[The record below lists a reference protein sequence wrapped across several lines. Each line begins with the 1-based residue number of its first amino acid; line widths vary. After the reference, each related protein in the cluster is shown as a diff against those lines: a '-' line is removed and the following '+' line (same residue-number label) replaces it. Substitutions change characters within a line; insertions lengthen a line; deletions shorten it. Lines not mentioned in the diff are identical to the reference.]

1 MTSFLD
7 RRANFHGRVAAILG
21 GAGGIGR
28 AMTLALA
35 ECGVDV
41 AIFDHDEAAVATI
54 DAAVGEHGR
63 YSLSMIGDVCDRAA
77 ISRFYDALA
86 ARYDRLDI
94 VLNVA
99 GGVRRGALM
108 DRTAEQDEADIRRNF
123 GYVVDSVRAAVP
135 LIRRGGRGGSIVNFT
150 TVEAHRGAAGFA
162 VYAGAKAANTNF
174 TRAVAVELAEEHI
187 RLNTLAPDT
196 TASAGNRNAL
206 AEADRAAMAALPDHV
221 RAQAYA
227 MYIPM
232 KAAPGVEDLANAML
246 FLASDLSRF
255 VTGSTLVV
263 DGGTLA
269 ASGFIDWP
277 YGDGRMPAPKA
288 GTLSRLFGTDGQ
300 AP

>member
-1 MTSFLD
+1 M
-7 RRANFHGRVAAILG
+7 IG

-35 ECGVDV
+35 QCGVDTLV
-41 AIFDHDEAAVATI
+41 LDRDAQAVSTIADAAAV
-54 DAAVGEHGR
+54 HGR
-63 YSLSMIGDVCDRAA
+63 RCLAIAGDVCDPAA
-77 ISRFYDALA
+77 LTAFYDAV
-86 ARYDRLDI
+86 ARETERLDI

-99 GGVRRGALM
+99 GGVRRRPFLET
-108 DRTAEQDEADIRRNF
+108 TAEQDAADIRRNY
-123 GYVVDSVRAAVP
+123 GYVIDSVKAAVP

-162 VYAGAKAANTNF
+162 VYAGAKAATTNF
-174 TRAVAVELAEEHI
+174 TKAVAVELAAERI
-187 RLNTLAPDT
+187 RVNTLVPDT
-196 TASAGNRNAL
+196 TPSEGNRAAL
-206 AEADRAAMAALPDHV
+206 PQADRDAMAALPDHV

-232 KAAPGVEDLANAML
+232 GEAPQADDLANAML

-255 VTGSTLVV
+255 VTGSSIVV

-269 ASGFIDWP
+269 ASGFVHWP

-288 GTLSRLFGTDGQ
+288 GTLRRLFAEEMAEEMG
-300 AP
+300 